1 MDPFT
6 FGVISIGVAGGSLFI
21 VSIFEYY
28 GIKVNQTAINIALEM
43 TKYGGILYLLKE
55 MARVF
60 T

>member
-1 MDPFT
+1 MEPFT
-6 FGVISIGVAGGSLFI
+6 FGIVSIGVAGGSLFV
-21 VSIFEYY
+21 VSILDYY